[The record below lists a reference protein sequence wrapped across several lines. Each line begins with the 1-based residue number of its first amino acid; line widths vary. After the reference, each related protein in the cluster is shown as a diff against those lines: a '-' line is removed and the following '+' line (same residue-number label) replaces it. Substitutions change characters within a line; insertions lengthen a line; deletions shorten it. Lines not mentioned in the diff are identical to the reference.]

1 VRQAT
6 TPCMAATLRVRGEG
20 CMRRPRRRRS
30 LDGATTQDVTPGP
43 DSGFNVR
50 TRVHEYGGGAYVL
63 SGDAVYFSNF
73 KARTRARARGRPP
86 VEPRASWNLCC

>member
-1 VRQAT
+1 
-6 TPCMAATLRVRGEG
+6 MAASLRVHGGG

-63 SGDAVYFSNF
+63 SADAVYFSNF
-73 KARTRARARGRPP
+73 KARARARAAGCPP
-86 VEPRASWNLCC
+86 VKRSASYKLC